1 MNDIN
6 TLVLFTEKFLSYFFF
21 FGLTFKSK
29 FCILLLIFIKEYTW

>member
-21 FGLTFKSK
+21 GLTLKSK